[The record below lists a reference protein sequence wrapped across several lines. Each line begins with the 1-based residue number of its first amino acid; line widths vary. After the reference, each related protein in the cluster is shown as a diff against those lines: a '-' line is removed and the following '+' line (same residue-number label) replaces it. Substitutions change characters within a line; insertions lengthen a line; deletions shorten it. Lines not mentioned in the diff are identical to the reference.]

1 MVHLP
6 HYVQLD
12 EDYMATARL
21 LEALCGMYSL
31 PTFLANKTR
40 GERQYEQIERALT
53 GNDEVRGQIA
63 RMEQTYDEEIPQTPD
78 EAPDEVALPEDMENF
93 LRDALRGLDDEE
105 SKRKE

>member
-21 LEALCGMYSL
+21 LQALCAMYDL

-40 GERQYEQIERALT
+40 GERQYEQIERALA

-63 RMEQTYDEEIPQTPD
+63 RMEQTYDEEMPQEPEET
-78 EAPDEVALPEDMENF
+78 PDEVALPENMENF
-93 LRDALRGLDDEE
+93 LRDTLRGMDEGE
-105 SKRKE
+105 TQNKE

>member
-21 LEALCGMYSL
+21 LEALCAMYGL

-40 GERQYEQIERALT
+40 GERQYEQIERALA
-53 GNDEVRGQIA
+53 GNDEVREQIA
-63 RMEQTYDEEIPQTPD
+63 RMERAYDEEIPQTPAD
-78 EAPDEVALPEDMENF
+78 PPEEVALPENMEEF
-93 LRDALRGLDDEE
+93 LREVVGDEE
-105 SKRKE
+105 SEDKE